1 MEPDLEAAGSSSPTT
16 TRRAPAPAFWRNAKV
31 VFYSFHAAVIALTF
45 AWLLIYRPSDTFRP
59 TFTVDLAGHDG
70 LNNNVTAP
78 TATIDAS
85 FNLTLHGV
93 SRRRLMGSFGLCQE
107 RGTVAVS
114 YAGAVLAWGRVPRF
128 CVPDQGQG
136 RVKMVALGAGV
147 ELSDELRERM
157 ASERRSQAVELDV
170 EITLDRERLLS
181 CRCRVKLDE
190 APSLTPSSPCNVL
203 VGGW

>member
-1 MEPDLEAAGSSSPTT
+1 MEPDLEAAGSSSSPT
-16 TRRAPAPAFWRNAKV
+16 TRRAPAPAFWRNPNV
-31 VFYSFHAAVIALTF
+31 VFYGFHAAMIALIF
-45 AWLLIYRPSDTFRP
+45 AWLLLYRPSDTFRP
-59 TFTVDLAGHDG
+59 AFSVDLAGHDG
-70 LNNNVTAP
+70 LINNATAP
-78 TATIDAS
+78 TATFDAS

-136 RVKMVALGAGV
+136 HVKMVALGAGV
-147 ELSDELRERM
+147 ELSDELRDRM
-157 ASERRSQAVELDV
+157 ASERRSRAAELDM
-170 EITLDRERLLS
+170 EITLDWERLLS
-181 CRCRVKLDE
+181 CRVKLDE
-190 APSLTPSSPCNVL
+190 APSLTPSSPCKVL